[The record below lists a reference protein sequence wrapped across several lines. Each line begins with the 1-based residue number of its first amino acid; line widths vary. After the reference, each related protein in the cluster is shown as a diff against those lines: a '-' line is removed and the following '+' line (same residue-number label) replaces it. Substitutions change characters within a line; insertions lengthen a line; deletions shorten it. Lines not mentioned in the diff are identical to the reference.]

1 MTLSVLQNGITI
13 WRVARPSVII
23 RGEIAKLTFPR
34 VLRNMNN
41 ITTFQRTEY
50 DASVYQF
57 NCDHII
63 VQYQVLN

>member
-13 WRVARPSVII
+13 WRVARSSVKI
-23 RGEIAKLTFPR
+23 RGEIAKLTFSR

-50 DASVYQF
+50 NASVYQ
-57 NCDHII
+57 
-63 VQYQVLN
+63 